1 VSEPNLPAGFVAALR
16 DLTQWLD
23 AERAPYVLVGG
34 VSVSLIAQPRATQDI
49 DLTVWIEQER
59 WENFLRAGESFGFA
73 PRLDDALAFASA
85 SRVLLLRHRQSG
97 VSVDLA
103 FGSLE
108 FEREMITRA
117 ATFEIA
123 GLKLKLPTP
132 EDLII
137 TKAVAQRPK
146 DIADIESVLAAC
158 ESLDIDRVRRL
169 TAEFA
174 AALDAPE
181 ISDNLE
187 RLLHHHRLTDD
198 RG

>member
-1 VSEPNLPAGFVAALR
+1 MPEPNLPTGFVAALR
-16 DLTQWLD
+16 DLTRWLD
-23 AERAPYVLVGG
+23 AERAPYVLIGG
-34 VSVSLIAQPRATQDI
+34 VSVSLLAQPRATQDI
-49 DLTVWIEQER
+49 DLTVWIEQEH
-59 WENFLRAGESFGFA
+59 WDDFLRVGESFGFT
-73 PRLDDALAFASA
+73 PRLSDALAFAAA
-85 SRVLLLRHRQSG
+85 SRALLLRHQPSG

-108 FEREMITRA
+108 FEREMIARA
-117 ATFEIA
+117 ATCEIA
-123 GLKLKLPTP
+123 GLKLKLPTF

-158 ESLDIDRVRRL
+158 KSLDVNRVRRL
-169 TAEFA
+169 TAEFS

-187 RLLHHHRLTDD
+187 RLLRHYRLTD
-198 RG
+198 GKS